1 MPSVRRSTLLAVFG
15 VLVLALTATNAH
27 MPRRP
32 PRAGGPGE
40 HGFPRGGRMGQALH
54 SIEFNGVMV
63 LHEDLLHSMSPH
75 QETIDV
81 TQQGINVQI
90 RFQHDEMVI
99 HPKAKPTAPGRIAIV
114 HNETEQELHKTSLRY
129 DAGSR
134 SQLRGDLHFDSDARR
149 RLRRQCANSTCH
161 VHVILAS
168 RAIRSSIIEL
178 GNVKFYKK
186 KSKTHSAGVKLLTY
200 PRLVEGKSQP
210 WLTSD
215 LTWSAV
221 FHFFLIFGFGL
232 MALIGVE
239 AWRVYGLVSP
249 KEDGAAAS
257 RRWLLLSMVCVV
269 VYISLCV
276 GRAMGWLTMQNI
288 VYFAPLSAVIGVA
301 ALLRAGGPVEEF
313 CEDMEPTAD
322 EEDDEEISDDEPK
335 KDKQADAK
343 DAWIPVE
350 PAVFAQQREAPDAE
364 SEGKDRESLEQE
376 HDVLKFFDDDESAD
390 EDEQETSGGGG
401 NFVFLRPPLADV
413 PISPEYTE
421 GYIPV
426 HVEVRP

>member
-1 MPSVRRSTLLAVFG
+1 
-15 VLVLALTATNAH
+15 

-32 PRAGGPGE
+32 PRAGGPGH

-54 SIEFNGVMV
+54 SIEFNGIMV

-99 HPKAKPTAPGRIAIV
+99 HPKEKKPMAPGRIAIV
-114 HNETEQELHKTSLRY
+114 HNETEQELHKASLRY
-129 DAGSR
+129 DGGSR

-161 VHVILAS
+161 VHVMLAS
-168 RAIRSSIIEL
+168 RAISRSTVIEL

-210 WLTSD
+210 WLNSD
-215 LTWSAV
+215 LTWSAI

-232 MALIGVE
+232 MALVGVE

-249 KEDGAAAS
+249 QDEGAASS
-257 RRWLLLSMVCVV
+257 RRWLLVSMLCVV
-269 VYISLCV
+269 VYISLSI
-276 GRAMGWLTMQNI
+276 GRAMGWLTMQN
-288 VYFAPLSAVIGVA
+288 VMYFAPMAAVIGVV
-301 ALLRAGGPVEEF
+301 ALLRAGGPVEEY
-313 CEDMEPTAD
+313 CDDNEPMAD
-322 EEDDEEISDDEPK
+322 DDEEEMEEEVHDDEPK
-335 KDKQADAK
+335 KEK
-343 DAWIPVE
+343 
-350 PAVFAQQREAPDAE
+350 
-364 SEGKDRESLEQE
+364 
-376 HDVLKFFDDDESAD
+376 
-390 EDEQETSGGGG
+390 
-401 NFVFLRPPLADV
+401 
-413 PISPEYTE
+413 
-421 GYIPV
+421 
-426 HVEVRP
+426 